1 MGYKLIADTEGNGLI
16 PTLTKFHL
24 LGLRDVETRET
35 FVYRNNDVMDNIAEG
50 MEVLAKAD
58 TIIGHNW
65 ITYDKKAIKKLC
77 PWFKT
82 NAEEL
87 DTMVLAK
94 IAKPDI
100 KSSDQALHKRGI
112 LPGKLVGSHS
122 LKAWGYR
129 LGKHKGDYAEVMAA
143 KGLDP
148 WAAWNQD
155 MEDYLI
161 GDLDVTEILYHGIL
175 SARLPQMTVDFEH
188 EVAEIADQMRDNGFP
203 FDIAGAQALAE
214 RLKSETEKLHDEC
227 VSFYGRKLVPVKKWV
242 VGPLWDDPD
251 GVNKKKTYK
260 QPREEFGEDHS
271 RAWWGDV
278 VVPKVN
284 HHDKKKGQPY
294 CPAKWVDFNPGSRPQ
309 IIDRFVDNHGWKP
322 TEFTEAGNPSVDDA
336 VLKTVAELIPAAK
349 PIAELFFMNKVYAQV
364 ATGDQ
369 AWIKH
374 YNAETGCVHTTT
386 DTGAAVTGRCAHSH
400 FNIGQVPSVIVGK
413 DKVPLLG
420 REGEFGWE
428 CRSLFGVNFGPKKG
442 QHWIQ
447 VGIDLSG
454 IEYRCLAELMAPFDD
469 GATIALVL
477 SGQDPHAHNAKL
489 TGIPDRSLCKR
500 ILYGLIFGAG
510 DWKLG
515 ITANPLLGPDEAR
528 KLGAALRAQLMT
540 GLPAL
545 DKAIQKVKKEAA
557 RGYIIGLDGRKIKVR
572 NDYSALNTRL
582 QSDAA
587 LIAKMWMVLSHR
599 NLKSFGANCSWDD
612 DYVQLCM
619 IHDELQFAA
628 YEPFADDLARI
639 VKDSAIEAGLLFNYR
654 CPVNAE
660 SKKGLTWAD
669 TH

>member
-24 LGLRDVETRET
+24 LGLRDVDTRET
-35 FVYRNNDVMDNIAEG
+35 FVFRNNDAMDNIREG
-50 MEVLAKAD
+50 MEYLSKAD

-65 ITYDKKAIKKLC
+65 IAYDKKAIRKLC

-87 DTMVLAK
+87 DTLVLAK
-94 IAKPDI
+94 NAKPDI
-100 KSSDQALHKRGI
+100 KASDQGLHKRGI

-129 LGKHKGDYAEVMAA
+129 LGKHKGDYSDAMIA

-161 GDLDVTEILYHGIL
+161 GDLDVTELLWHGIQG
-175 SARLPQMTVDFEH
+175 ARLPQMTIDFEH

-203 FDIAGAQALAE
+203 FDIEGAKALAD
-214 RLKSETEKLHDEC
+214 RLELETGKLHAEC
-227 VSFYGRKLVPVKKWV
+227 VSYYGRKLVPVKKWV
-242 VGPLWDDPD
+242 VGPLWDDPE
-251 GVNKKKTYK
+251 GINKKKTYK
-260 QPREEFGEDHS
+260 QPREEFGEDYS

-284 HHDKKKGQPY
+284 HHDKKKDQPY
-294 CPAKWVDFNPGSRPQ
+294 CPAKWADFNPGSRQQ
-309 IIDRFVDNHGWKP
+309 IIDRFVDNHDWNP
-322 TEFTEAGNPSVDDA
+322 IDFTEAGNPSVDDA
-336 VLKTVAELIPAAK
+336 VLKVLAEHIPAAK
-349 PIAELFFMNKVYAQV
+349 PLAELFFLNKVFAQIK
-364 ATGDQ
+364 TGEQ

-374 YNAETGCVHTTT
+374 YNPETGRVHTTT

-400 FNIGQVPSVIVGK
+400 FNVGQVPGVIVGK
-413 DKVPLLG
+413 DGRPLLG

-428 CRSLFGVNFGPKKG
+428 CRSLFGVNFGPFKG
-442 QHWIQ
+442 QHWVQ

-454 IEYRCLAELMAPFDD
+454 IEYRCLAEVMAPFDD

-477 SGQDPHAHNAKL
+477 SGVDPHTHNSKL
-489 TGIPDRSLCKR
+489 TGIPDRSLIKR
-500 ILYGLIFGAG
+500 VLYAIMYGGG

-515 ITANPLLGPDEAR
+515 ITANPLLGPDDAR
-528 KLGAALRAQLMT
+528 KLGAALRAQVMT

-545 DKAIQKVKKEAA
+545 DKAIKKVKQEAA
-557 RGYIIGLDGRKIKVR
+557 RGYLIGLDGRRIKVR
-572 NDYSALNTRL
+572 NEYSALNTRL

-587 LIAKMWMVLSHR
+587 LLAKMWMVLSHR
-599 NLKSFGANCSWDD
+599 NLRRAGANCGWDD
-612 DYVQLCM
+612 DYVQLAF

-628 YEPFADDLARI
+628 YTPFADDLAKI
-639 VKDSAIEAGLLFNYR
+639 VVDSAAEAGQLFNYR
-654 CPVNAE
+654 CPIGA
-660 SKKGLTWAD
+660 KAQKGLTWAEC
-669 TH
+669 H